1 MLRRLVSRMHDHATA
16 LIIAAFVLGLL
27 LLPTLRWVDAAWFAL
42 LSKIFDAQD
51 ESFPDE
57 EEDDYRRFL
66 PANDAQKETLPR
78 DEMSTAAKLRVM
90 PR

>member
-1 MLRRLVSRMHDHATA
+1 MHDHATA

>member
-1 MLRRLVSRMHDHATA
+1 MHDHATA

-78 DEMSTAAKLRVM
+78 DEMSKAAKLRVM

>member
-1 MLRRLVSRMHDHATA
+1 MHGHATA
-16 LIIAAFVLGLL
+16 FTIGAFVLGLL
-27 LLPTLRWVDAAWFAL
+27 LLPTLRWVDAAWFAI
-42 LSKIFDAQD
+42 LSKVFDSQD

-66 PANDAQKETLPR
+66 SANDAPKDKLSC
-78 DEMSTAAKLRVM
+78 DEMSAAKKPRVT